1 MNKSWIPNS
10 LSLGN
15 LALGVL
21 SIIWAMNASYGQD
34 YDNTRLFFIAG
45 LLILVAAIFDG
56 FDGTVARWLNVETQ
70 MGEQLDSLADLV
82 TFGLAPAILIYSL
95 FLNNTVLE
103 IASFSLPIGAIITV
117 IYPLSA
123 AFRLARFNVAHDSD
137 SFVGLPSPIAGTFI
151 ALIAVINRIYPVN
164 SNVGIGIFLGL
175 AFLMSSNIKYSKPHI
190 SLRKYFNK
198 YRYLALVTLL
208 AFSAFWFKW
217 YWTTLALLAFYIF
230 SGFIALGLHLLQKVK
245 LVLGRFNGRE

>member
-15 LALGVL
+15 LALGVI
-21 SIIWAMNASYGQD
+21 SILWAMNAVYGQD
-34 YDNTRLFFIAG
+34 YDNSRLFFISG

-82 TFGLAPAILIYSL
+82 TFGLAPAILIYAM
-95 FLNNTVLE
+95 FLNS
-103 IASFSLPIGAIITV
+103 IKFDIGSFSLPLGAIITV

-123 AFRLARFNVAHDSD
+123 AFRLARFNVEHDGD
-137 SFVGLPSPIAGTFI
+137 SFLGLPSPIAGTFI
-151 ALIAVINRIYPVN
+151 AIMAVINRIYMVN
-164 SNVGIGIFLGL
+164 ATVAIAIFLGL

-198 YRYLALVTLL
+198 YRFVALVLL
-208 AFSAFWFKW
+208 LTFSAFWFKW
-217 YWTTLALLAFYIF
+217 YWTTLAVLAFYIF

-245 LVLGRFNGRE
+245 LVFGRLNGRE

>member
-1 MNKSWIPNS
+1 MNKSWIPNT

-15 LALGVL
+15 LALGFL
-21 SIIWAMNASYGQD
+21 SILWALNAVYGQD
-34 YDNTRLFFIAG
+34 YDNTRLFFISG

-70 MGEQLDSLADLV
+70 MGEQLDSLADLA
-82 TFGLAPAILIYSL
+82 TFGLAPAVLIYSM
-95 FLNNTVLE
+95 FLNNVIWETSL
-103 IASFSLPIGAIITV
+103 FSLPIGAIISV

-123 AFRLARFNVAHDSD
+123 AFRLARFNVGHDSD

-164 SNVGIGIFLGL
+164 ATIGIAIFLGL

-198 YRYLALVTLL
+198 YRFVVLVLLL

-217 YWTTLALLAFYIF
+217 YWTTLTVLAFYIF
-230 SGFIALGLHLLQKVK
+230 SGFVALGLHLLQKVK
-245 LVLGRFNGRE
+245 LVLGRLNGRE